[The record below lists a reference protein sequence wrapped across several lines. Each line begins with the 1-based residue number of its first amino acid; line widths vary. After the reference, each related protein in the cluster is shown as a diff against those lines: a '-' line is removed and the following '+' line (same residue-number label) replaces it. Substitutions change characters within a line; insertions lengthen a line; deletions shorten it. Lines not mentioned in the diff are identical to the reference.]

1 MSSGDTSPGVGERVL
16 NYDGLWARGARW
28 YRIGDVSLGRR
39 GVPQAAVAYAL
50 AGVAFV
56 ALVRLTPLLGD
67 LVAATLPPLVW
78 ALAPV
83 LVFAG
88 LGMVSVQEDLPLH
101 IFAGPLLTHL
111 TTSRHLLG
119 WIPVSDPTR
128 SWRPGRLVLEQDG
141 SAGRFPAAVFT
152 GPGELVRNRP
162 AKRTRPAS
170 RLGFPSGRGRVQV
183 LAEKP
188 GPPLAEPK
196 VLAVPAGVRVRIQP
210 LSTEQ
215 LGEGAR

>member
-1 MSSGDTSPGVGERVL
+1 MSPGDTSPTVVGERVL
-16 NYDGLWARGARW
+16 NYDGLWTRGARW

-101 IFAGPLLTHL
+101 IFAGPLLAHL

-119 WIPVSDPTR
+119 WVPVSDPTR
-128 SWRPGRLVLEQDG
+128 LWKPGRLVLEQDG

-162 AKRTRPAS
+162 AQRTRPAR
-170 RLGFPSGRGRVQV
+170 RLGRGRVQV

-188 GPPLAEPK
+188 GPALTQPR
-196 VLAVPAGVRVRIQP
+196 VLEVPAGVRVRIQP
-210 LSTEQ
+210 LQTHTH
-215 LGEGAR
+215 GEGS